1 MNTDRPAQSAAADL
15 FTPSAA
21 RLATLFY
28 ESLDELGRFTPA
40 TVDALPADYRALLA
54 HHDHM
59 TVALEA
65 FHDSLVNV
73 RALAEWRDE
82 ASYARASL
90 LSRQTDGQIV
100 QFGIMRIWLA
110 DLPPVAQD
118 DITSKRSPL
127 GRVLIRHNLLR
138 EVEVITLWK
147 VVPGPVLK
155 EQLQL
160 ANDRPIYGRTAQI
173 LVDERPTVQLL
184 EIAKLENQGPS

>member
-1 MNTDRPAQSAAADL
+1 VNTDRPSQSAAADL

-21 RLATLFY
+21 RLAMLFY
-28 ESLDELGRFTPA
+28 TGLDELGRFTPA
-40 TVDALPADYRALLA
+40 NVDALPADYRALLA

-73 RALAEWRDE
+73 QALGEWRDE
-82 ASYARASL
+82 SSYARASL
-90 LSRQTDGQIV
+90 LSRQSDGRIV

-110 DLPPVAQD
+110 DLPPAAQD
-118 DITSKRSPL
+118 EIKSKRWPL

-147 VVPGPVLK
+147 IVPGPVLK
-155 EQLQL
+155 QQLQL
-160 ANDRPIYGRTAQI
+160 NDDTPIYGRTAQI
-173 LVDERPTVQLL
+173 LVEERPTVQLL
-184 EIAKLENQGPS
+184 EIAKLPA